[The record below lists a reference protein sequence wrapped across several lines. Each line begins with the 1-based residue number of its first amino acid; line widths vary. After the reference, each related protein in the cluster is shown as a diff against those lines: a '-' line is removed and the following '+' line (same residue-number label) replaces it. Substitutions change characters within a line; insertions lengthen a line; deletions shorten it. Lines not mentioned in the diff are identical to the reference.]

1 MYLLFVALHSLIRWV
16 VVVAGIFA
24 AGRAIAGAV
33 GSRPWTASDDLGGRI
48 LTIAVD
54 TQMLVGLILYGL
66 LSPITWAAFSNMGAA
81 MKDPTL
87 RFYAVEHV
95 VMMVIA
101 IALVHVGRTRV
112 QKATSDAAK
121 HRTAAIFFTLALVF
135 ILAAIPW
142 PFREVGRPLL
152 LGY

>member
-1 MYLLFVALHSLIRWV
+1 
-16 VVVAGIFA
+16 
-24 AGRAIAGAV
+24 
-33 GSRPWTASDDLGGRI
+33 
-48 LTIAVD
+48 
-54 TQMLVGLILYGL
+54 MLVGLILYGL

-101 IALVHVGRTRV
+101 IALVHIGRTRV

-121 HRTAAIFFTLALVF
+121 HRTAAIFFGLALIL
-135 ILAAIPW
+135 ILAGIPW